1 MQENATGLPLSDT
14 GRTHHRT
21 LLWAAMLCVLSM
33 LFVQFGA
40 ALSSPTMETYGTFST
55 TWLRLCWAAAVLALL
70 VRPRL
75 HRFSLSRWLAAGS
88 LGLAMAVMT
97 TCFFAAI
104 QRIPL
109 GLAIAIEFL
118 GPLLV
123 ASLGVRSWRALIW
136 PLLAVTGVLLLAR
149 NEEGWIG
156 EPLGVLLAFG
166 SAAGWAAYILMMKKV
181 GRLFQG
187 FEGLSVSLLAAALIA
202 TPLGLWQ
209 SGGHPPLL
217 QIASCAGLALFV
229 PLLPYGLEMVALR
242 RMPASSF
249 GILMSAEPAVGA
261 LAGYVVL
268 AQPMIPMQFVGTA
281 LVISASLGVLAL
293 P

>member
-1 MQENATGLPLSDT
+1 MQENATGLPLADT
-14 GRTHHRT
+14 GRAHRSA
-21 LLWAAMLCVLSM
+21 LLGAAMLCVLSM

-123 ASLGVRSWRALIW
+123 ASLGIRSWRALIW
-136 PLLAVTGVLLLAR
+136 PLLALTGVLLLAR

-281 LVISASLGVLAL
+281 LVVSASLGVLVL

>member
-1 MQENATGLPLSDT
+1 MQDNASGLTLSDT
-14 GRTHHRT
+14 RGGQRRA
-21 LLWAAMLCVLSM
+21 LLWAALLCVLSM
-33 LFVQFGA
+33 VSVQFGA
-40 ALSSPTMETYGTFST
+40 ALSSPTMDTYGSLST
-55 TWLRLCWAAAVLALL
+55 TWLRLCWAAAILALL

-75 HRFSLSRWLAAGS
+75 RRFSLSHWLAAGS

-136 PLLAVTGVLLLAR
+136 PALAVAGVLLLAR
-149 NEEGWIG
+149 NEGGWVG
-156 EPLGVLLAFG
+156 DPLGLLLAFG

-181 GRLFQG
+181 GRLFEG
-187 FEGLSVSLLAAALIA
+187 FEGLSMSLLAAALIA

-242 RMPASSF
+242 RMPTASF

-261 LAGYVVL
+261 LAGYLVL
-268 AQPMIPMQFVGTA
+268 AQPMIPMQFAGTA
-281 LVISASLGVLAL
+281 LVVSASLGVLAL

>member
-14 GRTHHRT
+14 GRAHRNT

-40 ALSSPTMETYGTFST
+40 ALSTPTMETYGTFST
-55 TWLRLCWAAAVLALL
+55 TWLRLCWAAAILALL

-149 NEEGWIG
+149 NDGGWIG

>member
-14 GRTHHRT
+14 GRTHHRA

-40 ALSSPTMETYGTFST
+40 ALSSPTMVTYGTFST

-75 HRFSLSRWLAAGS
+75 HRFSLSCWLAAGS

-217 QIASCAGLALFV
+217 QIANCAGLALFV

>member
-14 GRTHHRT
+14 GRAHRST

-40 ALSSPTMETYGTFST
+40 ALSTPTMETYGTFST
-55 TWLRLCWAAAVLALL
+55 TWLRLCWAAAILALL

-149 NEEGWIG
+149 NDGGWIG
-156 EPLGVLLAFG
+156 EPRGVLLAFG

>member
-14 GRTHHRT
+14 GRAHRRA

-88 LGLAMAVMT
+88 LGLAMA
-97 TCFFAAI
+97 
-104 QRIPL
+104 
-109 GLAIAIEFL
+109 IEFL

-123 ASLGVRSWRALIW
+123 ASLGIRSWRALIW
-136 PLLAVTGVLLLAR
+136 PLLALTGVLLLAR

-209 SGGHPPLL
+209 SGGHPPLF

-281 LVISASLGVLAL
+281 LVVSASLGVLAL

>member
-1 MQENATGLPLSDT
+1 MQDNASGLTLSDT
-14 GRTHHRT
+14 RGGQRRA
-21 LLWAAMLCVLSM
+21 LLWAALLCVLSM
-33 LFVQFGA
+33 VSVQFGA
-40 ALSSPTMETYGTFST
+40 ALSSPTMDTYGSLST
-55 TWLRLCWAAAVLALL
+55 TWLRLCWAAAILALL

-75 HRFSLSRWLAAGS
+75 GRFSLSHWLAAGS

-136 PLLAVTGVLLLAR
+136 PALAVAGVLLLAR
-149 NEEGWIG
+149 NEGGWVG
-156 EPLGVLLAFG
+156 DPLGLLLAFG

-187 FEGLSVSLLAAALIA
+187 FEGLSMSLLAAALIA

-242 RMPASSF
+242 RMPTASF

-261 LAGYVVL
+261 LAGYLVL
-268 AQPMIPMQFVGTA
+268 AQPMIPMQFAGTA
-281 LVISASLGVLAL
+281 LVVSASLGVLAL

>member
-1 MQENATGLPLSDT
+1 MQENATGLPLPDT
-14 GRTHHRT
+14 GRTHRRA

-33 LFVQFGA
+33 LLVQFGA
-40 ALSSPTMETYGTFST
+40 ALATPTMETYGTFST
-55 TWLRLCWAAAVLALL
+55 TWLRLCWAAAILALL
-70 VRPRL
+70 VRPPL

-97 TCFFAAI
+97 SCFFAAI

-149 NEEGWIG
+149 NEDGWVSDPMG
-156 EPLGVLLAFG
+156 LLLALG
-166 SAAGWAAYILMMKKV
+166 AAAGWAAYILMMKKV

-209 SGGHPPLL
+209 SGGHLPLL
-217 QIASCAGLALFV
+217 QIASCVGLALFV

-281 LVISASLGVLAL
+281 LVVSASLGVLAL

>member
-1 MQENATGLPLSDT
+1 
-14 GRTHHRT
+14 
-21 LLWAAMLCVLSM
+21 
-33 LFVQFGA
+33 
-40 ALSSPTMETYGTFST
+40 
-55 TWLRLCWAAAVLALL
+55 
-70 VRPRL
+70 
-75 HRFSLSRWLAAGS
+75 
-88 LGLAMAVMT
+88 
-97 TCFFAAI
+97 
-104 QRIPL
+104 
-109 GLAIAIEFL
+109 
-118 GPLLV
+118 V
-123 ASLGVRSWRALIW
+123 ASLGIRSWRALIW
-136 PLLAVTGVLLLAR
+136 PLLALTGVLLLAR

-281 LVISASLGVLAL
+281 LVVSASLGVLVL

>member
-14 GRTHHRT
+14 GRAHRST

-40 ALSSPTMETYGTFST
+40 ALSTPTMETYGTFST
-55 TWLRLCWAAAVLALL
+55 TWLRLCWAAAILALL

-149 NEEGWIG
+149 NEGGWIG

>member
-1 MQENATGLPLSDT
+1 MQENATGLPLADT
-14 GRTHHRT
+14 GRAHRSA
-21 LLWAAMLCVLSM
+21 LLGAAMLCVLSM

-123 ASLGVRSWRALIW
+123 ASLGIRSWRALIW
-136 PLLAVTGVLLLAR
+136 PLLALTGVLLLAR

-209 SGGHPPLL
+209 SGGHPPLF

-281 LVISASLGVLAL
+281 LVVSASLGVLVL